1 MDSTIAS
8 LKGVRN
14 KLIAN
19 SALIALVGNKIY
31 NKAPQETIYPFVKV
45 SINTELSPVINNSS
59 QVFIHI
65 LRCQAWSQISLEEAI
80 NIRSAI
86 FNALHRQSLT
96 LDSPFKLIDCQVNT
110 LFDAFLE
117 NDGKTY
123 QSVIEF
129 KISVNS

>member
-1 MDSTIAS
+1 M
-8 LKGVRN
+8 
-14 KLIAN
+14 
-19 SALIALVGNKIY
+19 
-31 NKAPQETIYPFVKV
+31 

-59 QVFIHI
+59 QVFTHI

-110 LFDAFLE
+110 LLDAFLE
-117 NDGKTY
+117 SDGKTY